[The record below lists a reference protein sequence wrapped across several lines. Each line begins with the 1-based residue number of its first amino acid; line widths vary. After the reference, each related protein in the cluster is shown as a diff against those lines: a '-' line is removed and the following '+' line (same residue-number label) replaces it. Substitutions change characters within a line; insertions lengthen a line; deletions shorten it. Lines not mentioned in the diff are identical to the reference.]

1 MWGKTKQTNT
11 SWIEMITVETRKIN
25 VIVYG
30 IFVAGCKWCL
40 VYLLTIRE
48 QGFVYAVRTQLGRPN
63 GNGVEIKTGESE
75 TVICKPEISLCTIQL
90 IPQRDDAHHEKI
102 AVRRVDFADGNGY
115 VETALKST

>member
-1 MWGKTKQTNT
+1 
-11 SWIEMITVETRKIN
+11 MITVETRKIN

-75 TVICKPEISLCTIQL
+75 TVICKPEISLCTIQR